1 MSRLMLVTL
10 TISQWSTTKKD
21 EVVSRK
27 AAEAEGAD
35 PALAGNYNKRL
46 LPKDR
51 LSEIKLII
59 RQCRADHERLTGAYI
74 AKGDRILTTD
84 LYGEYVVMVAA
95 AKSNLAVA
103 VDALAAHLDAA
114 IAEAQYY
121 LGAMFDA
128 TEYPTAEELRKAFSI
143 SSDFAPMPESDQVK
157 AWVKDLGDDQVA
169 ALEESFAKAKQLALD
184 AAHAAVVE
192 RLVGRCR
199 KFIARLDAKELG
211 GQIYSE
217 TLSILLDEAILVAKG
232 LGIHDD
238 PSLIDLAEAVQA
250 AIASTSVDKL
260 RTSETERAKRRAD
273 IDSALKK
280 FEGVI

>member
-1 MSRLMLVTL
+1 MLVTL

-84 LYGEYVVMVAA
+84 LYGEYVVTIAA

>member
-1 MSRLMLVTL
+1 MLVTL

-128 TEYPTAEELRKAFSI
+128 TEYPTAQELRKAFSI

>member
-128 TEYPTAEELRKAFSI
+128 TEYPTAQELRKAFSI